1 MAVSSTLKAFTFGR
15 FVAQP
20 EARLLLVDG
29 QPAKLGAR
37 AFDLLVTLAERRDRV
52 VSKNELLDVVWP
64 GLVVEEN
71 NLQVHI
77 SALRKLLGPSA
88 IATIPG
94 RGYRF
99 TAPLDGAANDE
110 PPAPPDA
117 AVPTAQVG
125 NLPSDDEPLFGRD
138 TDLTT
143 VCTLLAEHR
152 LVTVAGAGGIGKTRL
167 AQAAAHRLLAD
178 FADGVWLVELAPVSD
193 PALVASSIACAL
205 GVSLDAPAG
214 AEQLAARLGD
224 RRLLLVLD
232 NCEHL
237 VDAVAAVATT
247 LLHSCRTLRLLATSQ
262 EPLKLAEEHV
272 LRLGTLALPDEPTA
286 DAPALAL
293 FEARARAVQPRFAL
307 NAANRAAV
315 IDICRQLDGI
325 PLAIELAAARCALLG
340 VDGLRERL
348 HDRFRLLTTGN
359 RGAPRRQQTLRAAIE
374 WSHALLSPDEQLVL
388 RRVGIF
394 HGGFGLG
401 AAQQVAAD
409 PAHDEWAV
417 LDTLGALVD
426 KSLVIVD
433 AGEPPRY
440 RLLESTR
447 AFALEQLADAGELSD
462 TARRHAAALLAMAQN
477 AEQQRWHRGNG
488 RQMAVLLPEIDNLR
502 AALAWSADPM
512 GDATLLVALVGATG
526 WAWKYA
532 GLAVEGLRWC
542 EAALA
547 RFEQVTEPALQAP
560 VLYAS
565 ARLANQ
571 AAATREIDALDRA
584 AAIYRRLG
592 DRRGLYLCRTLAAQ
606 KLAWRYDLDA
616 VEAAIREAAEV
627 ADPAWPPLAREE
639 LLLARTFCHE
649 ASGRPAE
656 GQKQAEE
663 LLALHQAHGDPH
675 AINVARTNLAENLF
689 VQGKVDEAIALRR
702 QVAAQTGHS
711 FALSAITNLVNLS
724 AALTCRGDIAEALAL
739 AQQSLPDLIRIGL
752 LDDFADHFALLACR
766 RGRHAVAARLA
777 GWCDAQYTQSGFQR
791 ELSEQRARDMTEAAL
806 AAAQP
811 PLSVADWL
819 AEGATMSG
827 EVLTAQALG
836 D

>member
-1 MAVSSTLKAFTFGR
+1 MAVSSALKAFTFGR
-15 FVAQP
+15 FVAQT
-20 EARLLLVDG
+20 EARQLLVDG

-52 VSKNELLDVVWP
+52 VSKNELLEVVWP

-77 SALRKLLGPSA
+77 SALRKLLGPAA

-117 AVPTAQVG
+117 AVPMAQAG
-125 NLPSDDEPLFGRD
+125 NLPSDDEPLFGREA
-138 TDLTT
+138 DLNA
-143 VCTLLAEHR
+143 VCALLAEHR

-167 AQAAAHRLLAD
+167 AQAAAHRLQAD
-178 FADGVWLVELAPVSD
+178 FADGVWLVELAPMTD
-193 PALVASSIACAL
+193 ATLVASSIACAL

-214 AEQLAARLGD
+214 AEQLAPRLGD

-237 VDAVAAVATT
+237 VDAVAALAAT
-247 LLHSCRTLRLLATSQ
+247 LLHTCPTLRLLTTSQ

-272 LRLGTLALPDEPTA
+272 LRLGTLALAGEPGD

-307 NAANRAAV
+307 NPANRAAV
-315 IDICRQLDGI
+315 VDICRQLDGI

-348 HDRFRLLTTGN
+348 HDRFRLLTAGN

-388 RRVGIF
+388 RRLAIF
-394 HGGFGLG
+394 HGGFGLD

-447 AFALEQLADAGELSD
+447 AFALEQLADAGELD
-462 TARRHAAALLAMAQN
+462 TTARSHAEALLAMARN
-477 AEQQRWHRGNG
+477 AEQQRWQRGKG
-488 RQMAVLLPEIDNLR
+488 RQLAVFLPEIDNLR
-502 AALAWSADPM
+502 AALAWSADAR
-512 GDATLLVALVGATG
+512 GDATLLVALVGASG
-526 WAWKYA
+526 WVWKEA
-532 GLAVEGLRWC
+532 GLAAEGLRWC

-547 RFEQVTEPALQAP
+547 RFEQVTEPALHAQ

-565 ARLANQ
+565 ARLAYQ
-571 AAATREIDALDRA
+571 AAATREFDALDRA
-584 AAIYRRLG
+584 AGIYRRLG

-606 KLAWRYDLDA
+606 KLAWRYDL
-616 VEAAIREAAEV
+616 EAAAAAISEAAEV

-649 ASGRPAE
+649 ASGHPAQ
-656 GQKQAEE
+656 GQQQAEE
-663 LLALHQAHGDPH
+663 LLALQQAHGDPH
-675 AINVARTNLAENLF
+675 EINVARINLAENLF

-702 QVAAQTGHS
+702 EVAAQTGHT
-711 FALSAITNLVNLS
+711 FALSAITNLGNLS
-724 AALTCRGDIAEALAL
+724 AALTHRGDVAEALAL
-739 AQQSLPDLIRIGL
+739 ARQSLPDLIRIGRMRT
-752 LDDFADHFALLACR
+752 FADHFALLACR

-777 GWCDAQYTQSGFQR
+777 GWCDAQYEQSGFRR
-791 ELSEQRARDMTEAAL
+791 ELSEQRARDMTEAELTAVQPAL
-806 AAAQP
+806 
-811 PLSVADWL
+811 LLTDWL
-819 AEGATMSG
+819 AEGTGMSG
-827 EVLTAQALG
+827 EVLTAQAIS